1 MLELRLNLGIP
12 SEFKDP
18 DHDERELYA
27 RYWQEKLADNKDID
41 FSDSLVTEVA
51 DSTNG
56 FSFAYLKEA
65 L

>member
-1 MLELRLNLGIP
+1 MHDFVSN
-12 SEFKDP
+12 FKDP

-27 RYWQEKLADNKDID
+27 KYWQNKLVDNEDID
-41 FSDSLVTEVA
+41 FPDSLVTEIA
-51 DSTNG
+51 DTTDG